1 MELRLATDIID
12 SLIETLELME
22 DKAESEYF
30 YLLDSVEIDEL
41 KEVA

>member
-1 MELRLATDIID
+1 MTNEIID
-12 SLIETLELME
+12 SLIETIEIME

-30 YLLDSVEIDEL
+30 YLLGSVEIDEL